1 MLLLKGMSS
10 EVNEF
15 SHSVTETV
23 VEKFTDWTQ
32 TKNTL
37 CL

>member
-1 MLLLKGMSS
+1 MVLLKGMSS
-10 EVNEF
+10 EMNEF

-23 VEKFTDWTQ
+23 VEKFTDWIQ
-32 TKNTL
+32 TKTTL